1 MRTHCTVQC
10 TVYSVNTHGV
20 MLYSVHG
27 PGAALVPL
35 TQSALVTVDTA
46 DTAGSREAAVKVS
59 R

>member
-1 MRTHCTVQC
+1 M
-10 TVYSVNTHGV
+10 YSVNTHGV